1 MSETRSPKKENRA
14 TRCAKCPESFSYRY
28 RTDCQQEENL
38 IVKMR
43 CPFCD
48 TKLQV
53 DLSPFAK
60 KKMVIY
66 KSTDKTPKTGE
77 SVVELPTELPTSIR
91 E

>member
-1 MSETRSPKKENRA
+1 MSETRPPKKENRA
-14 TRCAKCPESFSYRY
+14 TRCAKCQESFTYRY

-43 CPFCD
+43 CPFCG

-53 DLSPFAK
+53 DLRPFAK
-60 KKMVIY
+60 KKMLLY
-66 KSTDKTPKTGE
+66 KSADKIQKNGE
-77 SVVELPTELPTSIR
+77 SVVELPAELPTTIR

>member
-1 MSETRSPKKENRA
+1 MSEIRPPKKENRA
-14 TRCAKCPESFSYRY
+14 TRCAECQESFIYRY

-43 CPFCD
+43 CPFCG

-53 DLSPFAK
+53 DLRPFAK
-60 KKMVIY
+60 NGMVFY
-66 KSTDKTPKTGE
+66 KSTDKTQKTGE